1 MNDRTA
7 ASGIEFALGYA
18 VPNPATSER
27 MAAPTPV
34 ETRSGHSAP
43 MRTRAQR
50 ALPRRAYG
58 FRILGMGLAA
68 LPLIVV
74 MHELQAAWPA
84 WAWMVLTCLLWPHI
98 AYARARLS
106 RDPFLSELRNFVV
119 DSAIAGSW
127 VPILHFNL
135 LPSAV
140 LLSVVTADKINSGV
154 RRLWLYSLPG
164 MGLALLGM
172 ALLTGFAYQ
181 PATSMFVVL
190 SCLPIMII
198 HTLAVSASSYRLVRR
213 VQTQNV
219 RLEELSRIDAL
230 SGLYAR
236 GHWECLAT
244 VALRRHGLSAEAEMM
259 VIDVDR
265 FKEINDRHGHAI
277 GDDVLRGIA
286 EVIRRNTPI
295 GSHAGRIGGDEFAVV
310 LPGSAGD
317 AEQAAERILD
327 AVRGLTFANA
337 GELRCSVSIGISA
350 KPSPDTDLR
359 GWIESADR
367 ALYRAKQAGRDR
379 AVVA

>member
-1 MNDRTA
+1 
-7 ASGIEFALGYA
+7 
-18 VPNPATSER
+18 
-27 MAAPTPV
+27 MAAPTSV
-34 ETRSGHSAP
+34 DSRSDPPATV
-43 MRTRAQR
+43 RTRAQR

-68 LPLIVV
+68 LPLIAV
-74 MHELQAAWPA
+74 MHELQAPWPA

-98 AYARARLS
+98 AYARAMQS
-106 RDPFLSELRNFVV
+106 RDPFLAELRNFLI

-164 MGLALLGM
+164 TVLALLAM
-172 ALLTGFAYQ
+172 AWVTGFAFQ
-181 PATSMFVVL
+181 PATSMFVIV

-213 VQTQNV
+213 VQTQNA
-219 RLEELSRIDAL
+219 RLEELSRIDTL

-236 GHWECLAT
+236 GHWEGLASD
-244 VALRRHGLSAEAEMM
+244 ALRHHALSGTGAMM

-286 EVIRRNTPI
+286 EVIRRNTPT

-310 LPGSAGD
+310 LPGSVAD
-317 AEQAAERILD
+317 AEQAAQRILE
-327 AVRGLTFANA
+327 AARSLAFANA
-337 GELRCSVSIGISA
+337 GELCCSVSIGISA
-350 KPSPDTDLR
+350 MPPSETDLR
-359 GWIESADR
+359 GWVESADR

-379 AVVA
+379 AMTA